1 MATTN
6 YKFPEVESTDRIAAS
21 AINDLATA
29 VDSALKKVDDKASG
43 GDTYTLPPAT
53 STTLGGVKVGSGVN
67 VAGDGTISVTP
78 YTLPDATTTS
88 KGGIIVGTG
97 LTVSG
102 GTVSVSATWLEGQ
115 IASAVQ
121 AYLTEHYGTGF
132 TWGDIETNGFTHPT
146 EG

>member
-67 VAGDGTISVTP
+67 VAGDGTISV
-78 YTLPDATTTS
+78 
-88 KGGIIVGTG
+88 
-97 LTVSG
+97 
-102 GTVSVSATWLEGQ
+102 SATWLEGQ